1 MGVGVAQLCEP
12 TVARSAGSVRPRLEP
27 VTAPTPCCARRRC
40 VGRLELG
47 CDTGSVACPPWPS
60 NQHVRARSGDS
71 YECGAC
77 GTTSLRWVGRCPAC
91 GEWNTLAAGRRR
103 CGSRAGLG
111 PPGRRGDGGRPPRRG
126 LDDPRAPAPDGV
138 SELDRVMGGGV
149 VGGSVTL
156 LFGPPGIGKSTL
168 LFQVLASVAR
178 RGLDVMLASA
188 EESLVQVSGRAVA
201 PRPGAR
207 ASARPGRPRRRRDR
221 GGGRAHRPALVV
233 VDSLQSI
240 SDPELAQ
247 PAGSLA
253 QVRACVERLTRLAK
267 SSGVPFL
274 LVGHVTKDGDL
285 AGPRA
290 VEHLVDTVLSFD
302 GDRHHALRVLNAV
315 KHRFGPT
322 GEVGI
327 FEMRD
332 DGLRSVA
339 DPGPLML
346 GDRMAG
352 VPGSMVV
359 PVLQGR
365 RPSAGRG
372 AGTRSGRRWRRVAA
386 ARARHRRGEGQPP
399 RGGARLPE
407 HGTACR
413 QRGEFFVA
421 AAGGIAVSEPAVDL
435 AVALAL
441 ASVIT
446 GRPVPA
452 DLVAF
457 GELGL
462 AGEVRT
468 VPGAAASI
476 DRGPACRVHPR
487 TRARIVSRRPRR
499 RRSQR
504 GSDPWACG
512 RSRTH

>member
-1 MGVGVAQLCEP
+1 
-12 TVARSAGSVRPRLEP
+12 
-27 VTAPTPCCARRRC
+27 
-40 VGRLELG
+40 
-47 CDTGSVACPPWPS
+47 
-60 NQHVRARSGDS
+60 
-71 YECGAC
+71 
-77 GTTSLRWVGRCPAC
+77 LRWVGRCPAC
-91 GEWNTLAAGRRR
+91 GEWNTFAAVPTSVRVPRRV
-103 CGSRAGLG
+103 GVAGALRAGAVSLAEVSTTG
-111 PPGRRGDGGRPPRRG
+111 ARPIPT
-126 LDDPRAPAPDGV
+126 GV

-188 EESLVQVSGRAVA
+188 EESLVQVSGRA
-201 PRPGAR
+201 AR
-207 ASARPGRPRRRRDR
+207 LGPVPAHLLALEGPDVDAIEEAV
-221 GGGRAHRPALVV
+221 GRARPALVV
-233 VDSLQSI
+233 VDSLQSV
-240 SDPELAQ
+240 SDPELPQ

-267 SSGVPFL
+267 SSGVALL

-346 GDRMAG
+346 GDRMTG

-365 RPSAGRG
+365 RPLLVEVQALLGPGG
-372 AGTRSGRRWRRVAA
+372 AGASRPHVLGIDA
-386 ARARHRRGEGQPP
+386 ARANLLV
-399 RGGARLPE
+399 AVL
-407 HGTACR
+407 ACR
-413 QRGEFFVA
+413 TTVPVPATGEFFIA

-441 ASVIT
+441 ASVVT

-462 AGEVRT
+462 AGEVRA
-468 VPGAAASI
+468 VPGAARRLAEAQ
-476 DRGPACRVHPR
+476 RAGF
-487 TRARIVSRRPRR
+487 TRALVPASSVDGLGDDVPAGIRIVGVRTLADALGCAATCGPVDQ
-499 RRSQR
+499 RS
-504 GSDPWACG
+504 GPDTMPGCPTSAAA
-512 RSRTH
+512 SL